1 MAKWL
6 KDSFA
11 ISLIFLTAVG
21 GALAWIR
28 FKPDKTQPSPYLAS
42 QVDNIDKIEI
52 THQEDKTVLKK
63 KNDQWIVETENNQP
77 ADEQLVIDL
86 LNKLE
91 TLAPGE
97 LVSQNADNHSKY
109 GVTQTQAI
117 KLSVSQ
123 NGQKLLELL
132 VGNAGPSFNNTY
144 VRQAEKENVYL
155 SNTSLRSTLIP
166 ADTWVKSEESNQ
178 EENLSK

>member
-6 KDSFA
+6 KDPFA

-28 FKPDKTQPSPYLAS
+28 FKPHEKRPSPYLAS

-91 TLAPGE
+91 TLAPRE

-117 KLSVSQ
+117 KSIAYQ
-123 NGQKLLELL
+123 NGQKLVDLL
-132 VGNAGPSFNNTY
+132 VGNAGPTFNNNY
-144 VRQAEKENVYL
+144 IRKHGEEKVYL

-166 ADTWVKSEESNQ
+166 ADTWVKSQEDQ
-178 EENLSK
+178 EENSAK